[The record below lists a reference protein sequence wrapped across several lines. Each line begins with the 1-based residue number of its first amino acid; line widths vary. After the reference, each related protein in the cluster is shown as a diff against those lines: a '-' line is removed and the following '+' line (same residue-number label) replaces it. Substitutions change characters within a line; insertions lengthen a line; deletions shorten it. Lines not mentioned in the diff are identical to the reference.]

1 MRVRSRLATIDL
13 EETDLELGAALGVSV
28 PTIKKMWAS
37 IYRRV
42 ADNRPEIIAENAH
55 PPVEAQSR
63 GKEKRRRLLAY
74 LREHPEE
81 LRPYS
86 LRLVKGHSRS
96 QSARNR
102 S

>member
-42 ADNRPEIIAENAH
+42 ATT
-55 PPVEAQSR
+55 
-63 GKEKRRRLLAY
+63 
-74 LREHPEE
+74 
-81 LRPYS
+81 
-86 LRLVKGHSRS
+86 
-96 QSARNR
+96 ARKSSPKTR
-102 S
+102 ILQ